1 MTLTTNDTPKV
12 DKVTPSIIAAVQI
25 TTGPDVEKNL
35 QAIEKQLLVAA
46 TAGAKI
52 VALPEVFACYDSQK
66 YLALGKQEMSASG
79 NLRSRM
85 SAWAKKYQLYLIGGT
100 IPVLDPKQSKV
111 YPRCYFYNDQ
121 GEEQGFY
128 DKIHLFDV
136 DIEDAQGA
144 YRESDM
150 FLSGDTIK
158 VFPTPYGNV
167 GLTVCYDLRF
177 PYIFDRLRKAG
188 ADIISVVAAFTET
201 TGKVH
206 WQPLLQAR
214 AIEQQ
219 CYVLA
224 SNQWGKHDDK
234 RRTFG
239 HSMVIS
245 PWGEVLDQRPEGEGI
260 AIAEVA
266 LEEITRIR
274 RTMPVANHQR
284 KVKDD

>member
-1 MTLTTNDTPKV
+1 MIKNESRYLPAK
-12 DKVTPSIIAAVQI
+12 IAAVQI

-35 QAIEKQLLVAA
+35 LLAEQEIKKAA
-46 TAGAKI
+46 QQGANI
-52 VALPEVFACYDSQK
+52 IALPEVFACYDSQK
-66 YLALGKQEMSASG
+66 YLALGQQEISELG

-85 SAWAKKYQLYLIGGT
+85 SSWAKTNNVYLIGGT
-100 IPVLDPKQSKV
+100 IPVLDPEANKV

-121 GEEQGFY
+121 GEELGYY

-136 DIEDAQGA
+136 DIDDAQGR

-150 FLSGDTIK
+150 FLSGDDIK

-167 GLTVCYDLRF
+167 GLTICYDLRF
-177 PYIFDRLRKAG
+177 PYVFDRLRKAG
-188 ADIISVVAAFTET
+188 ADIIAVVAAFTET
-201 TGKVH
+201 TGRAH

-224 SNQWGKHDDK
+224 SNQWGQHDDK

-245 PWGEVLDQRPEGEGI
+245 PWGEILDELPSGEGI
-260 AIAEVA
+260 AIANMEPTEV
-266 LEEITRIR
+266 ERIR
-274 RTMPVANHQR
+274 REMPIANHQR
-284 KVKDD
+284 PL

>member
-1 MTLTTNDTPKV
+1 MSDMKQARLQSKL
-12 DKVTPSIIAAVQI
+12 AAVQI

-35 QAIEKQLLVAA
+35 AAIEIQIQNAVKE
-46 TAGAKI
+46 GANI

-66 YLALGKQEMSASG
+66 YLALGQQELQATG

-85 SAWAKKYQLYLIGGT
+85 SAWAKDNKVYLIGGT
-100 IPVLDPKQSKV
+100 IPVLEPKESKV

-121 GEEQGFY
+121 GEELGYY

-136 DIEDAQGA
+136 DIGDAQGR

-150 FLSGDTIK
+150 FLSGDEVK

-167 GLTVCYDLRF
+167 GLTICYDLRF
-177 PYIFDRLRKAG
+177 PYVFDRLRKAG
-188 ADIISVVAAFTET
+188 ADIITVVAAFTET
-201 TGKVH
+201 TGRAH

-219 CYVLA
+219 CYILA
-224 SNQWGKHDDK
+224 SNQYGQHDEK

-245 PWGEVLDQRPEGEGI
+245 PWGEVLDQLPAGEGFSC
-260 AIAEVA
+260 AEID
-266 LEEITRIR
+266 LEEVQRIR
-274 RTMPVANHQR
+274 REMPIANHQR
-284 KVKDD
+284 EI

>member
-1 MTLTTNDTPKV
+1 MEKNESQYLPAKL
-12 DKVTPSIIAAVQI
+12 AAVQI

-35 QAIEKQLLVAA
+35 LLAEQQIKKAA
-46 TAGAKI
+46 QQGANI
-52 VALPEVFACYDSQK
+52 IALPEVFACYDSQK
-66 YLALGKQEMSASG
+66 YLALGQQEISELG

-85 SAWAKKYQLYLIGGT
+85 SSWAKTNKVYLIGGT
-100 IPVLDPKQSKV
+100 VPVLDLQTNKV

-121 GEEQGFY
+121 GEELGYY

-136 DIEDAQGA
+136 DIDDAQGR
-144 YRESDM
+144 YRESDL
-150 FLSGDTIK
+150 FLSGNDIK

-167 GLTVCYDLRF
+167 GLTICYDLRF
-177 PYIFDRLRKAG
+177 PYVFDRLRKAG

-201 TGKVH
+201 TGRAH

-224 SNQWGKHDDK
+224 SNQWGQHDDK

-245 PWGEVLDQRPEGEGI
+245 PWGEILDQLPTGEGI
-260 AIAEVA
+260 AIADRE
-266 LEEITRIR
+266 
-274 RTMPVANHQR
+274 MPIANHQR
-284 KVKDD
+284 PL

>member
-1 MTLTTNDTPKV
+1 MIKNESRYLPAK
-12 DKVTPSIIAAVQI
+12 IAAVQI

-35 QAIEKQLLVAA
+35 LLAEQEIKKAA
-46 TAGAKI
+46 QQGANI
-52 VALPEVFACYDSQK
+52 IALPEVFACYDSQK
-66 YLALGKQEMSASG
+66 YLALGQQEISELG

-85 SAWAKKYQLYLIGGT
+85 SSWAKTNNVYLIGGT
-100 IPVLDPKQSKV
+100 IPVLDPEANKV

-121 GEEQGFY
+121 GEELGYY
-128 DKIHLFDV
+128 DKIHLFDA
-136 DIEDAQGA
+136 DIDDTQGR

-150 FLSGDTIK
+150 FLSGDDIK

-167 GLTVCYDLRF
+167 GLTICYDLRF
-177 PYIFDRLRKAG
+177 PYVFDRLRKAG
-188 ADIISVVAAFTET
+188 ADIIAVVAAFTET
-201 TGKVH
+201 TGRSH

-224 SNQWGKHDDK
+224 SNQWGQHDDK

-245 PWGEVLDQRPEGEGI
+245 PWGEILDELPSGEGI
-260 AIAEVA
+260 AIANMEPTEV
-266 LEEITRIR
+266 ERIR
-274 RTMPVANHQR
+274 REMPIANHQR
-284 KVKDD
+284 PL

>member
-1 MTLTTNDTPKV
+1 MKAIDINKLTAIV
-12 DKVTPSIIAAVQI
+12 AAVQI

-35 QAIEKQLLVAA
+35 AAIEKQISKAA
-46 TAGAKI
+46 QDGAKI
-52 VALPEVFACYDSQK
+52 IALPEVFACYDSQK
-66 YLALGKQEMSASG
+66 YLALGQQEMTAAG

-85 SAWAKKYQLYLIGGT
+85 SSWAKDHKVYLIGGT
-100 IPVLDPKQSKV
+100 IPVLEPKESKV

-121 GEEQGFY
+121 GEELGFY

-136 DIEDAQGA
+136 DIDDAQGR

-150 FLSGDTIK
+150 FLSGDEIK

-167 GLTVCYDLRF
+167 GLTICYDLRF
-177 PYIFDRLRKAG
+177 PYVFDRLRKAG

-201 TGKVH
+201 TGKAH

-219 CYVLA
+219 CYILA
-224 SNQWGKHDDK
+224 SNQWGQHDEK

-245 PWGEVLDQRPEGEGI
+245 PWGEVLSQLPAEEGYSCAEI
-260 AIAEVA
+260 DLAEVQ
-266 LEEITRIR
+266 RIR
-274 RTMPVANHQR
+274 RIMPIANHQR
-284 KVKDD
+284 NI

>member
-1 MTLTTNDTPKV
+1 MKKNEPQYLPAKL
-12 DKVTPSIIAAVQI
+12 AAVQI
-25 TTGPDVEKNL
+25 TTGSDVEKNL
-35 QAIEKQLLVAA
+35 LLAEQEIKKAA
-46 TAGAKI
+46 QQGANI
-52 VALPEVFACYDSQK
+52 IALPEVFACYDSQK
-66 YLALGKQEMSASG
+66 YLALGQQEISGQG

-85 SAWAKKYQLYLIGGT
+85 SNWAKTNNVYLIGGT
-100 IPVLDPKQSKV
+100 IPVLDPQTSKV

-121 GEEQGFY
+121 GEELGYY

-136 DIEDAQGA
+136 DIDDAQGR

-150 FLSGDTIK
+150 FLSGDDIK

-167 GLTVCYDLRF
+167 GLTICYDLRF
-177 PYIFDRLRKAG
+177 PYVFDRLRKAG

-201 TGKVH
+201 TGRAH

-224 SNQWGKHDDK
+224 SNQWGQHDDK

-245 PWGEVLDQRPEGEGI
+245 PWGEILDQLPAGEGI
-260 AIAEVA
+260 AIADIEPAEV
-266 LEEITRIR
+266 ERIR
-274 RTMPVANHQR
+274 REMPIANHQR
-284 KVKDD
+284 QL

>member
-1 MTLTTNDTPKV
+1 MTKINMKIQATKYLPAKL
-12 DKVTPSIIAAVQI
+12 AAVQI
-25 TTGPDVEKNL
+25 TTGPDVAKNL
-35 QAIEKQLLVAA
+35 AA
-46 TAGAKI
+46 VELQIIAAAQQGANI

-66 YLALGKQEMSASG
+66 YLALGRQEITVLG

-85 SAWAKKYQLYLIGGT
+85 SAWAKTNKVYLIGGT
-100 IPVLDPKQSKV
+100 IPVLDPKKSKV
-111 YPRCYFYNDQ
+111 YPRCYFYNDL
-121 GEEQGFY
+121 GEELGYY

-136 DIEDAQGA
+136 DLDDAQGR

-150 FLSGDTIK
+150 FLSGDDIK

-167 GLTVCYDLRF
+167 GLTICYDLRF
-177 PYIFDRLRKAG
+177 PYLFDRLRKAG

-201 TGKVH
+201 TGKAH

-224 SNQWGKHDDK
+224 SNQWGQHDDK

-245 PWGEVLDQRPEGEGI
+245 PWGEILDQLPAGQGVVSADI
-260 AIAEVA
+260 DLSEV
-266 LEEITRIR
+266 ERIR
-274 RTMPVANHQR
+274 REMPIANHQR
-284 KVKDD
+284 NI

>member
-1 MTLTTNDTPKV
+1 MKEIESKKLIAKL
-12 DKVTPSIIAAVQI
+12 AAVQI

-35 QAIEKQLLVAA
+35 SKVEKQIELAA
-46 TAGAKI
+46 QQGANI

-66 YLALGKQEMSASG
+66 YLALGQQEMNALG
-79 NLRSRM
+79 HLRSRM
-85 SAWAKKYQLYLIGGT
+85 AQWAKNNKVYLIGGT
-100 IPVLDPKQSKV
+100 IPVLDTEASKV
-111 YPRCYFYNDQ
+111 YPRCYFYSDR
-121 GEEQGFY
+121 GEELGYY

-136 DIEDAQGA
+136 DIDDDQGR

-150 FLSGDTIK
+150 FLSGDDIK

-167 GLTVCYDLRF
+167 GLTICYDLRF
-177 PYIFDRLRKAG
+177 PYVFDRLRKAG

-201 TGKVH
+201 TGKAH

-224 SNQWGKHDDK
+224 SNQWGQHDSK

-245 PWGEVLDQRPEGEGI
+245 PWGEVLDQLPEGEGI
-260 AIAEVA
+260 VCTKIDLGEVK
-266 LEEITRIR
+266 RIR
-274 RTMPVANHQR
+274 REMPIANHQR
-284 KVKDD
+284 TLE